1 MCTIFFENRLSLRWD
16 DFFKECQP
24 FKYFFCR
31 KNVQAND
38 HVLSST
44 CVQIPKKE
52 FPRANL
58 IEVVPLFLAQNV
70 LKYDK
75 KNCNL
80 GKLIRKFKEKF
91 ASK

>member
-1 MCTIFFENRLSLRWD
+1 MIFLKNASHLNI
-16 DFFKECQP
+16 
-24 FKYFFCR
+24 FFCR

-38 HVLSST
+38 HVLSSST

-58 IEVVPLFLAQNV
+58 IEVPLFLAQNV

-75 KNCNL
+75 KIAIWGN
-80 GKLIRKFKEKF
+80 
-91 ASK
+91 

>member
-1 MCTIFFENRLSLRWD
+1 M
-16 DFFKECQP
+16 
-24 FKYFFCR
+24 
-31 KNVQAND
+31 
-38 HVLSST
+38 
-44 CVQIPKKE
+44 QIPKKE